1 MFIRTKAS
9 WSRRRWGAART
20 PSRAFYIAARHG
32 FCASRRSLRATLPS
46 ARRGAQ
52 DHVAIAF
59 KKTTPLD
66 GPDLSRMRYINY
78 SELTIVPLDPL
89 DSEPSVRMGP
99 GGVVLDEEAE
109 GCSGEDCCVRCGT
122 GYHCARC
129 PLS

>member
-1 MFIRTKAS
+1 MSNTTPTHEITHQRFGTR
-9 WSRRRWGAART
+9 AAVRLADSIQDALADET
-20 PSRAFYIAARHG
+20 SPS
-32 FCASRRSLRATLPS
+32 
-46 ARRGAQ
+46 AQ

-66 GPDLSRMRYINY
+66 GPDLSHMRHINY

-109 GCSGEDCCVRCGT
+109 GCGGEDCCVRCGT

>member
-1 MFIRTKAS
+1 VSNTTPTHEITHQRFGTR
-9 WSRRRWGAART
+9 AAVRLANSIQDALADET
-20 PSRAFYIAARHG
+20 S
-32 FCASRRSLRATLPS
+32 PS

-66 GPDLSRMRYINY
+66 GPDLSHMRHINY

-109 GCSGEDCCVRCGT
+109 GCGGEDCCARCGT